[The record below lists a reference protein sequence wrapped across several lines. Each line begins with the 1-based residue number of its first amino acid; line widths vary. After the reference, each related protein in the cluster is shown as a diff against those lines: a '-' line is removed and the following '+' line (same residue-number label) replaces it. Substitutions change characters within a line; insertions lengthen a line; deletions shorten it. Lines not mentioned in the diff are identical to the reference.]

1 MKGRLRSTAAAAVTV
16 GALVLTGCGS
26 MAANQSAS
34 TASQSAA
41 ASVPSAHVP
50 TTGILVGT
58 SLGDRGLHPAWTAD
72 AQQVASVAG
81 QSGARV
87 VIDRFGTGPWASDVM
102 FNAPL
107 ISTDGQNSL
116 IRQAQVKHAEDEM
129 VRALDEEQATTI
141 PGPTDLISGIEKM
154 EDHLRE
160 LHAVNPDVIVFG
172 DAVQRAGPVNLADPV
187 QLADP
192 RLTLEKVKAQ
202 GLLSASACRGWN
214 VYMVDPSPTGFSG
227 IQDEQL
233 REFWRE
239 FFTACGGHLVLWDST
254 LIFPASGQIPP
265 ADWATPGHREII
277 VPLPASVLF
286 KPDQAILLPGA
297 GQALGEVCRELTSTY
312 PTAPAKIA
320 GYTAAVGGGDGM
332 ALSQARA
339 YVVASYLEACGVSA
353 SRLSAHGYGDH
364 DQIASDATAEGQALN
379 RRVVIT
385 LQVR

>member
-1 MKGRLRSTAAAAVTV
+1 MNGRLRLTAAATV
-16 GALVLTGCGS
+16 GALALAGCGS
-26 MAANQSAS
+26 MPTNKSASIPSQAASTSAQSA
-34 TASQSAA
+34 
-41 ASVPSAHVP
+41 HIP

-58 SLGDRGLHPAWTAD
+58 NPRDHDLHPAWTAD
-72 AQQVASVAG
+72 TRQVASAAG

-87 VIDRFGTGPWASDVM
+87 VIDRFGTGPQSSDVM

-107 ISTDGQNSL
+107 ASTDGQNSL
-116 IRQAQVKHAEDEM
+116 IRHAQVTHAEDEM
-129 VRALDEEQATTI
+129 VAAFDQEQAIAI
-141 PGPTDLISGIEKM
+141 PGPPDVISGIQKM

-160 LHAVNPDVIVFG
+160 LHAVHPDVIIFG
-172 DAVQRAGPVNLADPV
+172 DAVQAAGPVNLADPV

-202 GLLSASACRGWN
+202 GLLRASACHGWS
-214 VYMVDPSPTGFSG
+214 VYMVDPSPAGFSG
-227 IQDEQL
+227 LQDEQL

-265 ADWATPGHREII
+265 ANWATLRHRKII

-286 KPDQAILLPGA
+286 RPDHAILLPGA
-297 GQALGEVCRELTSTY
+297 GRIIGELCRDLTSIY
-312 PTAPAKIA
+312 PTATAGIA
-320 GYTAAVGGGDGM
+320 GYTAAAGGGDGM

-339 YVVASYLEACGVSA
+339 HVLASYLEACGVGS

-364 DQIASDATAEGQALN
+364 DQIPGGPEAN
-379 RRVVIT
+379 RRVVVT

>member
-1 MKGRLRSTAAAAVTV
+1 MKERIMKGRLWFTAAAAA
-16 GALVLTGCGS
+16 GALALAGCGS
-26 MAANQSAS
+26 ATTQSAP
-34 TASQSAA
+34 TPGQPAP
-41 ASVPSAHVP
+41 ASVSSAHVP

-58 SLGDRGLHPAWTAD
+58 NPGDRGLHPAWAAD
-72 AQQVASVAG
+72 AWQVATAAG
-81 QSGARV
+81 QSGTHV
-87 VIDRFGTGPWASDVM
+87 IIDRFGTGPQSSDVM

-107 ISTDGQNSL
+107 ISTNGQNNL
-116 IRQAQVKHAEDEM
+116 IRQTQVKHAENEM
-129 VRALDEEQATTI
+129 ETAFEAEQATPI
-141 PGPTDLISGIEKM
+141 PGPTDLISGIQKM

-172 DAVQRAGPVNLADPV
+172 DAVQTAEPVNLADPV

-192 RLTLEKVKAQ
+192 RLTLEKVRAQ
-202 GLLSASACRGWN
+202 GLLHAPACRGWS
-214 VYMVDPSPTGFSG
+214 VYMVDPSPAGFTAL
-227 IQDEQL
+227 QDEQL

-286 KPDQAILLPGA
+286 EPEQAILLPGA
-297 GQALGEVCRELTSTY
+297 GRILGELCRDLTSTY
-312 PTAPAKIA
+312 PTATAEIA
-320 GYTAAVGGGDGM
+320 GYTAAVGDGDGM

-339 YVVASYLEACGVSA
+339 QVMASYLEACGVGA

-364 DQIASDATAEGQALN
+364 DQIPGGRAIN
-379 RRVVIT
+379 RRVVVT
-385 LQVR
+385 LKVR

>member
-1 MKGRLRSTAAAAVTV
+1 MKGRLRLAAAATA
-16 GALVLTGCGS
+16 GALALAGCGS
-26 MAANQSAS
+26 MVTNQPASAPGQPASAS
-34 TASQSAA
+34 SQSAYI
-41 ASVPSAHVP
+41 P

-58 SLGDRGLHPAWTAD
+58 NPGDHGLHPAWAAD
-72 AQQVASVAG
+72 AWQVASAAG

-87 VIDRFGTGPWASDVM
+87 VIDRFGTGPGSSDVM

-107 ISTDGQNSL
+107 TSTDGQNHL
-116 IRQAQVKHAEDEM
+116 IVQAQVTHAEDEM
-129 VRALDEEQATTI
+129 VRAFGKEQATAI
-141 PGPTDLISGIEKM
+141 PGPTDLISGIQKM

-172 DAVQRAGPVNLADPV
+172 DAVQTAGPVNLADPV

-192 RLTLEKVKAQ
+192 SLTLEKVKAQ
-202 GLLSASACRGWN
+202 GLLQASACRGWN
-214 VYMVDPSPTGFSG
+214 VYMVDPSPAGFSG
-227 IQDEQL
+227 LQDEQL

-239 FFTACGGHLVLWDST
+239 FFAACGGHLVLWDTT
-254 LIFPASGQIPP
+254 LIFPAGGQVPP
-265 ADWATPGHREII
+265 ATSSTPGHRKII

-286 KPDQAILLPGA
+286 VPDQAILLPGA
-297 GQALGEVCRELTSTY
+297 GRILGELCRDLTSTY
-312 PTAPAKIA
+312 PNATAQIA

-339 YVVASYLEACGVSA
+339 QVLASYLEACGVSA

-364 DQIASDATAEGQALN
+364 DQIPGGWAVN
-379 RRVVIT
+379 RRVVVT